1 MTRNNLIAASALVIG
16 LASAAFP
23 MQGHAEE
30 YRYRYV
36 GATNACDATDPANF
50 TGLRF
55 RTIGV
60 YNASEASIQIA
71 CSVHADLNADN
82 GSSTV
87 SLFITNFKNT
97 PVTVNCT
104 VSGGSR
110 GQGVNNYPLGGQVPA
125 DSTIERSYTSIDRVS
140 TSYTHY
146 NVTCILPPG
155 VELSTIRVVEY
166 SAELDL

>member
-1 MTRNNLIAASALVIG
+1 MNRNSLIAATALVIG
-16 LASAAFP
+16 LASFP
-23 MQGHAEE
+23 MQGHAED

-71 CSVHADLNADN
+71 CSVHADLYADN
-82 GSSTV
+82 GSSQV
-87 SLFITNFKNT
+87 SLFLTNFKNA

-110 GQGVNNYPLGGQVPA
+110 SEGVNNYPQGGQVPA
-125 DSTIERSYTSIDRVS
+125 DSTVERYYGSIDRVD
-140 TSYTHY
+140 TAYTHY

>member
-1 MTRNNLIAASALVIG
+1 MIRDNLTAAALAIG
-16 LASAAFP
+16 LAAAAFP
-23 MQGHAEE
+23 MQSNAAD

-60 YNASEASIQIA
+60 FNASLSSIQIA
-71 CSVHADLNADN
+71 CSVPADLNADN
-82 GSSTV
+82 GSSQV
-87 SLFITNFKNT
+87 SLFLTNFKNT

-104 VSGGSR
+104 VSAGSR
-110 GQGVNNYPLGGQVPA
+110 SEGTNNYPQGGQVPA
-125 DSTIERSYTSIDRVS
+125 DTTVERYYGSIDRVS
-140 TSYTHY
+140 TAYTHY